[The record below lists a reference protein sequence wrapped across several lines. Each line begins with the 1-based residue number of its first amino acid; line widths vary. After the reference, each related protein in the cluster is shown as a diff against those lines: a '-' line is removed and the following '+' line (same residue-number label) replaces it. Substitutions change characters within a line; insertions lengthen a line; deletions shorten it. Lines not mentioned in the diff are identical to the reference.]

1 FIVPANL
8 YYQDIREDYF
18 DGFRKHLHPFF
29 KAKDGNILEY
39 DECSPQFLYQKPLY
53 TAKMEKT
60 LSIEAKRLLMYS
72 NKDYE
77 KVKQKL
83 QKLGRSEN

>member
-1 FIVPANL
+1 
-8 YYQDIREDYF
+8 
-18 DGFRKHLHPFF
+18 
-29 KAKDGNILEY
+29 
-39 DECSPQFLYQKPLY
+39 
-53 TAKMEKT
+53 MEKT

-83 QKLGRSEN
+83 QKLGRSENRVSTVYNLIECIFQTSFLYKLFEFNSNLWNYHVSTILYVEYLD